1 MLSLLNH
8 IYLGENV
15 QDKKTVITYG
25 TYDMLHKGHMNLLER
40 AKALGDY
47 LIVGVT
53 DENYDRSRG
62 KLNVIEST
70 KKRVKAIEALDFVDK
85 VIVET
90 HKNQKAEDMV
100 KYDVDI
106 FAIGDDWVGAF
117 DYLNEY
123 THVEYLPRT
132 EGISSTKLRK
142 ENFSM
147 IKMGLVGLGRDT
159 QDFINESKFVS
170 NVKINRIYSDDFL
183 KVKSFTKD
191 HDVIKYGHDNYDEFL
206 DTTIQ
211 AVYVDTALEEHYML
225 IKKALQAGK
234 HVLCENPLAL
244 NKKELKEL
252 LSLAKK
258 EKKLLLS
265 AVKTAFLPAFNQLL
279 KEIDRGVIGEIKEV
293 RATRTSLYKEKAYS
307 DSFIK
312 QGATNILSSYPSL
325 LVNKVLGKTKNI
337 TFFDQIEDGYDIN
350 NLIIT
355 KHKKGAL
362 GISNVAVGMKSE
374 GDAVISGTKGYIYI
388 PAPWWLTKTFEVRF
402 EDSHK
407 TLSFNYEVEG
417 CGLRYMLAEFT
428 SLIQRGKRQSK
439 MLTPSD
445 MVGINRVLLEYNES
459 KNKKTNKTKIKKE
472 EK

>member
-1 MLSLLNH
+1 MKN
-8 IYLGENV
+8 
-15 QDKKTVITYG
+15 KKTIITYG
-25 TYDMLHKGHMNLLER
+25 TYDMLHVGHMNLLKR

-62 KLNVIEST
+62 KLNVVEST
-70 KKRVKAIEALDFVDK
+70 KKRVKAIESLDFVDK

-123 THVEYLPRT
+123 THVEYLART
-132 EGISSTKLRK
+132 EGISSTKLRQ
-142 ENFSM
+142 ENFDT

-159 QDFINESKFVS
+159 QAFIDESQYVS
-170 NVKINRIYSDDFL
+170 NLKVNRIYSDDFL
-183 KVKSFTKD
+183 AVKAFTKD
-191 HDVIKYGHDNYDEFL
+191 NEIIKYGHDNYDEFL
-206 DTTIQ
+206 DSTIQ
-211 AVYVDTALEEHYML
+211 AVYIDTALEEHYTF
-225 IKKALQAGK
+225 ISKALKAGK
-234 HVLCENPLAL
+234 HVLCENPIAL
-244 NKKELKEL
+244 DKGQLKEL

-279 KEIDRGVIGEIKEV
+279 TELNSGIIGEIKEV
-293 RATRTSLYKEKAYS
+293 RATRTSLYKEKQYS
-307 DSFIK
+307 DKFIC

-325 LVNKVLGKTKNI
+325 LVNKVLGKSKKI
-337 TFFDQIEDGYDIN
+337 SFFDQVEEGYDIN

-355 KHKKGAL
+355 EHKGGTI
-362 GISNVAVGMKSE
+362 GISNVAIGMKSE

-388 PAPWWLTKTFEVRF
+388 PAPWWLTKQFEVRF
-402 EDSHK
+402 EDTHK
-407 TLSFNYEVEG
+407 TLHFNYEFEG
-417 CGLRYMLAEFT
+417 CGLRYMIAEFS
-428 SLIQRGKRQSK
+428 SLIQRGKDKSK
-439 MLTPSD
+439 MLSPSD
-445 MVGINRVLLEYNES
+445 IVGINRVLLEYNES
-459 KNKKTNKTKIKKE
+459 RKEKKNKKLKIKKE